1 MRYLLILLILTS
13 CVTERKRAKICNSCP
28 EKITIERR
36 DSIVNRDT
44 TIYLP
49 SKVLRDTIKIECD
62 ENRVP
67 VISIKRPVKNGSMRM
82 EVTRPDLNTL
92 VSECIVDSEAVYITW
107 KEKHTTIE
115 AKEVLRDKPLFDY
128 NYLWVTLAVLGVVYL
143 AYKAQQKRRL

>member
-1 MRYLLILLILTS
+1 MRYLLILLLLTS
-13 CVTERKRAKICNSCP
+13 CVTERKRAKICKSCP

-49 SKVLRDTIKIECD
+49 SKTLRDTIKIECD

-67 VISIKRPVKNGSMRM
+67 IISIRRPVRNGNMRM
-82 EVTRPDLNTL
+82 GITRPDLNTL
-92 VSECIVDSEAVYITW
+92 VSECIVDSEAVYLAW

-115 AKEVLRDKPLFDY
+115 STEVIKEKPLFDY
-128 NYLWVTLAVLGVVYL
+128 NYLWVTLAVLGIVWL

>member
-1 MRYLLILLILTS
+1 MRYILILLILTS
-13 CVTERKRAKICNSCP
+13 CVSERKRAKICSTCP

-49 SKVLRDTIKIECD
+49 SKTLRDTIKIECD

-67 VISIKRPVKNGSMRM
+67 VISIRRPVRNGSMRM

-92 VSECIVDSEAVYITW
+92 VSECIVDSEAVYLTW

-115 AKEVLRDKPLFDY
+115 SKEVIRDKPLFDW
-128 NYLWVTLAVLGVVYL
+128 NYLWATLVVLSIVFI
-143 AYKAQQKRRL
+143 AYKAQKKRHL

>member
-1 MRYLLILLILTS
+1 MRYLLILLLLTS
-13 CVTERKRAKICNSCP
+13 CVTERKRTKICNSCP

-49 SKVLRDTIKIECD
+49 SKTLRDTIKIECD

-67 VISIKRPVKNGSMRM
+67 VISIRRPIRNGNMRM
-82 EVTRPDLNTL
+82 EITRPDLNTL
-92 VSECIVDSEAVYITW
+92 ISECIVDSEAVYLTW

-115 AKEVLRDKPLFDY
+115 SKEVIKEKPLFDY
-128 NYLWVTLAVLGVVYL
+128 NYLWVTLAVLGIVWL

>member
-1 MRYLLILLILTS
+1 
-13 CVTERKRAKICNSCP
+13 
-28 EKITIERR
+28 
-36 DSIVNRDT
+36 
-44 TIYLP
+44 
-49 SKVLRDTIKIECD
+49 VLRDTIKIECD